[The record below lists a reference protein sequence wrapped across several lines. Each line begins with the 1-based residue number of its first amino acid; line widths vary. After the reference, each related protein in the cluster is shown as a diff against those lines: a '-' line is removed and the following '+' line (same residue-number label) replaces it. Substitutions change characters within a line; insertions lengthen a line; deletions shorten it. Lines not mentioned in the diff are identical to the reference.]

1 MAFRQSSSRTF
12 EVVAGEL
19 LNKFGIPPEDAAAMR
34 YVSMEGRLGSGHVNR
49 VCIFNPSM
57 LSAPAMAG
65 ATYEGLMTLR
75 KGLLFTGHIMKSP
88 EAQTASVVLLN
99 DQRSV

>member
-1 MAFRQSSSRTF
+1 MFNECQIKSR
-12 EVVAGEL
+12 L
-19 LNKFGIPPEDAAAMR
+19 L
-34 YVSMEGRLGSGHVNR
+34 H
-49 VCIFNPSM
+49 FNPSM
-57 LSAPAMAG
+57 LSAPELAG
-65 ATYEGLMTLR
+65 ATYEGLMTLK